1 MRVPRP
7 HLGPPTPV
15 CTCGRSTIEC
25 TETGIARGMCHLRM
39 NKAIGGS
46 SGAVI
51 MIADGLALRVGERRP
66 PVDNVNVEGRCTEC
80 Q

>member
-1 MRVPRP
+1 
-7 HLGPPTPV
+7 
-15 CTCGRSTIEC
+15 
-25 TETGIARGMCHLRM
+25 M